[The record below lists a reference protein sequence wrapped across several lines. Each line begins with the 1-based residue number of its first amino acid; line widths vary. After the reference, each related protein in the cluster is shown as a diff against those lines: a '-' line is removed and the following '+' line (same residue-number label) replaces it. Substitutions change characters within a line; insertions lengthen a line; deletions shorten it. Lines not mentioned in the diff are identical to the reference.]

1 MSLFTVSV
9 FVLVSF
15 MTAEGNSPCQGDV
28 CVADALGR
36 EDFHTSL
43 RELPENQLGHVCF
56 TGNRAVPLVRDKLLM
71 SWQDPE
77 EINLISR
84 LNPANKCKLYQF
96 AAGRVLFT
104 MIPEIKDNC
113 IAHFKVQPLTC
124 DIIVH
129 AQGGKKCDQLYKS
142 RWISDQPTAQLVLVD
157 VSETIQKCY
166 QKRLQESSLPSE
178 TIALMSLDA
187 VPRFD
192 FSSVHQDAA
201 GQLRANLRAA
211 LEGKR
216 PRVVDATLG
225 VGGLVSN
232 ATQLRRVLSS
242 SVLASS
248 ARSSAAPVDVTV
260 ELLQHLEA
268 EEDGEDW
275 QEKSVW

>member
-1 MSLFTVSV
+1 MSVSTVAV
-9 FVLVSF
+9 FVLVSL
-15 MTAEGNSPCQGDV
+15 MTAEGASSCQGDV
-28 CVADALGR
+28 CVEAALGK
-36 EDFHTSL
+36 EDFHNSL

-56 TGNRAVPLVRDKLLM
+56 TGNRAVALVRDKLIM

-84 LNPANKCKLYQF
+84 LNPGNKCKLYQF

-104 MIPEIKDNC
+104 MSPEIKDSC
-113 IAHFKVQPLTC
+113 AAHFKAQPLTC

-129 AQGGKKCDQLYKS
+129 AQGGKKCEQLYKS

-157 VSETIQKCY
+157 AGETLQKCY
-166 QKRLQESSLPSE
+166 QKRIEESSLPSE
-178 TIALMSLDA
+178 TIAMMSLDA

-192 FSSVHQDAA
+192 FSSVHQDTA
-201 GQLRANLRAA
+201 GQLRATLRAA

-216 PRVVDATLG
+216 PRVVDATHGAGNLA
-225 VGGLVSN
+225 SN
-232 ATQLRRVLSS
+232 ATQLRRVLAS

-248 ARSSAAPVDVTV
+248 ASSAAPVDVTV

-268 EEDGEDW
+268 QEDGDDW